1 MKKTKLYIISVL
13 AVLLLSTILY
23 PKHQAHAVTEEVGI
37 MPLLFTVQHYKIIQV
52 LKIQLQTY

>member
-23 PKHQAHAVTEEVGI
+23 PKHQAHAVTEEAWDNAV
-37 MPLLFTVQHYKIIQV
+37 TVYGAKITKQF
-52 LKIQLQTY
+52 KC